1 MPRIYSEIRITHKD
15 ADTMQEFEEKLYE
28 QVERL
33 GLNSVADYIRLI
45 VSLDAASGI
54 ISNLKEADK

>member
-15 ADTMQEFEEKLYE
+15 ADTMQEFETKLYE
-28 QVERL
+28 QVEVL

-45 VSLDAASGI
+45 VNLDSATNI
-54 ISNLKEADK
+54 IDKLKGDK